1 MNTGLRMNI
10 GVGMDIG
17 LRMNI
22 RVGMDTGPGVNTG
35 LWSMGPRRRGDDSG
49 IFVPVCG
56 HHCVVPSAA
65 KSAAWRSVTSASMIS
80 PSASPSITCG
90 SL

>member
-1 MNTGLRMNI
+1 MNTGLCMNI
-10 GVGMDIG
+10 G
-17 LRMNI
+17 
-22 RVGMDTGPGVNTG
+22 VGMDTGPGVNTG
-35 LWSMGPRRRGDDSG
+35 LWNMGPRLRGDDSG
-49 IFVPVCG
+49 IFVPVVAML
-56 HHCVVPSAA
+56 HCVVPSAA